1 MLKRILELF
10 DNSGLSDSTLCKEL
24 SFGNGTIGKW
34 RNNKQKPSL
43 DAVIKIAEY
52 FNVSIDYIVYGTTK
66 SVENTNLSLEDIE
79 FLTLIHRLP
88 SNKQYEFKG
97 ELKGYLKALNELYS

>member
-10 DNSGLSDSTLCKEL
+10 DQSGLSDSTLCKEL

-43 DAVIKIAEY
+43 DAVIKIADY
-52 FNVSIDYIVYGTTK
+52 FNVSIDYIVYGT
-66 SVENTNLSLEDIE
+66 NTSDKNFKLSLDDAE

-88 SNKQYEFKG
+88 SNKQHEFKG
-97 ELKGYLKALNELYS
+97 ELKGYLKALQELSS